1 MRHGIELDEIDLAL
15 LTSLHEA
22 PQIGVLE
29 TSRRIKVARA
39 TVQARLR
46 KLEEAGVIA
55 GYQPQIDLTAAGF
68 GVQCFVQ
75 LHIAQGELDSVA
87 EELAAIPGVL
97 EAWATTGENDIL
109 CRVAAASHEG
119 LQETLVQLS
128 RQQFVARSSSI
139 VVLSTIVKPRTLP
152 LLQTIEAK
160 PSRAPRYP
168 RPDATEPAS

>member
-1 MRHGIELDEIDLAL
+1 MSIELDEIDLAL

-55 GYQPQIDLTAAGF
+55 GYAPQIDLAAAGF
-68 GVQCFVQ
+68 GVQSFVQ
-75 LHIAQGELDSVA
+75 LHIAQGELDSVS
-87 EELAAIPGVL
+87 EELAAIPGVI

-109 CRVAAASHEG
+109 CHVAAASHEG
-119 LQETLVQLS
+119 LQQTLVQIARS
-128 RQQFVARSSSI
+128 KFVARSSSI
-139 VVLSTIVKPRTLP
+139 VVLSSVVKARTLP
-152 LLQTIEAK
+152 LLQTVEAK

-168 RPDATEPAS
+168 R

>member
-1 MRHGIELDEIDLAL
+1 MSGIELDEIDLAL

-29 TSRRIKVARA
+29 TSRRIRVARA

-55 GYQPQIDLTAAGF
+55 GYQPQIDVAAAGF

-75 LHIAQGELDSVA
+75 LHIAQGELDKVA
-87 EELAAIPGVL
+87 EDLTAMPGVL

-109 CRVAAASHEG
+109 CRIAAASHEG

-128 RQQFVARSSSI
+128 RSRFVARSSSI
-139 VVLSTIVKPRTLP
+139 VVLSAIVKPRTLP
-152 LLQTIEAK
+152 LLQTIDAK
-160 PSRAPRYP
+160 RSRAPRYS
-168 RPDATEPAS
+168 R

>member
-55 GYQPQIDLTAAGF
+55 GYQPQINLAAAGF

-87 EELAAIPGVL
+87 DELAEIPGVL
-97 EAWATTGENDIL
+97 EAWATTGDNDIL

-152 LLQTIEAK
+152 LLLTVEAK

-168 RPDATEPAS
+168 R

>member
-55 GYQPQIDLTAAGF
+55 GYQPQIDLAAAGF

-87 EELAAIPGVL
+87 DELAEIPGVL
-97 EAWATTGENDIL
+97 EAWATTGDNDIL

-152 LLQTIEAK
+152 LLQTVEAK

-168 RPDATEPAS
+168 R

>member
-1 MRHGIELDEIDLAL
+1 MRDAVELDEIDLAL

-55 GYQPQIDLTAAGF
+55 GYQPHIDLAAAGF

-75 LHIAQGELDSVA
+75 LHIAQGELDHVS
-87 EELAAIPGVL
+87 EELHAIAGVV

-109 CRVAAASHEG
+109 CRVAAASHEA
-119 LQETLVQLS
+119 LQETLVQIARS
-128 RQQFVARSSSI
+128 KFVARSSSI
-139 VVLSTIVKPRTLP
+139 VILSSVVKPRTLP
-152 LLQTIEAK
+152 LLQTVEAK

-168 RPDATEPAS
+168 RS

>member
-1 MRHGIELDEIDLAL
+1 MHSSIELDEIDLAL

-55 GYQPQIDLTAAGF
+55 GYQPQVDLAAAGF

-75 LHIAQGELDSVA
+75 LHIAQGELESVA
-87 EELAAIPGVL
+87 EELAEIPGVL
-97 EAWATTGENDIL
+97 EAWATTGDNDIL

-119 LQETLVQLS
+119 LQETLVQIS
-128 RQQFVARSSSI
+128 RSRYVARSSSI

-152 LLQTIEAK
+152 LLATIEAK
-160 PSRAPRYP
+160 PSRAPRYS
-168 RPDATEPAS
+168 R

>member
-1 MRHGIELDEIDLAL
+1 MQQSIELDEIDLAL

-39 TVQARLR
+39 TVQARLK

-55 GYQPQIDLTAAGF
+55 GWQPQIDVAAAGF

-87 EELAAIPGVL
+87 EELAAIPGVI

-109 CRVAAASHEG
+109 CRVAASSHEG
-119 LQETLVQLS
+119 LQDTLIQIARS
-128 RQQFVARSSSI
+128 RYVARSSSI
-139 VVLSTIVKPRTLP
+139 VVLSSIVKPRALP
-152 LLQTIEAK
+152 LLQTVEAK

-168 RPDATEPAS
+168 RQA